1 MGARINSGNL
11 ATVADAVGLILGD
24 DKGKIAS
31 TPFAVRS
38 ADGLDSTFYLD
49 HEDGKIVVTGDS
61 HYRRTG
67 KPLSAAERKRLA
79 DIYLALLGVV
89 SECGERF
96 FDSYHRRGGTALM
109 NELEEILERH
119 APDELKAAAG

>member
-1 MGARINSGNL
+1 MGAKINSGNL
-11 ATVADAVGLILGD
+11 VTVADAVSLILGD

-61 HYRRTG
+61 HYRRRG

-79 DIYLALLGVV
+79 DIYLALLGVL
-89 SECGERF
+89 SECGEGF
-96 FDSYHRRGGTALM
+96 FDSFHTRGGKALM
-109 NELEEILERH
+109 NELEDILTNH
-119 APDELKAAAG
+119 APEELAAVTD